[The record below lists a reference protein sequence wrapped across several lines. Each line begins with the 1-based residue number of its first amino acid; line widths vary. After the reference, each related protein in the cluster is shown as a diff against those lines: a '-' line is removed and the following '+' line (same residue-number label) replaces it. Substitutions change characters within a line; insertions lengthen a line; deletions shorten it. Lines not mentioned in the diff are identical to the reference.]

1 MPNKSSSSSSRP
13 RRGRPAR
20 AAAARAG
27 SRGGRGRSASGSRKE
42 TVVVK
47 EGNSTALYAVMV
59 TIIVVGLFL
68 GTLLILDI
76 QSRGDDGGTVAADQ
90 AGAPNSGLPTVEQLQ
105 AEIAD
110 GEGRLALDE
119 NDNSIRLIVAHDYLD
134 LSGWSHTIPTGLEAL
149 DQSERND
156 NLAKAREH
164 YELALL
170 VDASNSDAK
179 GHLGTIEYA
188 QNSDIDKAVELY
200 DEAVAAAVA
209 TNQSPLHAMWD
220 KASLYT
226 QVSLFDEAA
235 TAWAAVA
242 EVPEIAGTPDQ
253 ATAQNFAAQMLA
265 AAEGATTTADAAGAG
280 EPQQ

>member
-1 MPNKSSSSSSRP
+1 MPKKSPSSSSRP
-13 RRGRPAR
+13 RRGRPVR

-27 SRGGRGRSASGSRKE
+27 RRGGRGRVASGQRKE

-59 TIIVVGLFL
+59 AIVVVGLFL

-76 QSRGDDGGTVAADQ
+76 RSRGNDSSTVAADQ
-90 AGAPNSGLPTVEQLQ
+90 TAAPNSGAPTVEQLK

-134 LSGWSHTIPTGLEAL
+134 LSGWSHTIPSGLDTL
-149 DQSERND
+149 DQDERNA
-156 NLAKAREH
+156 NLAKSRDH
-164 YELALL
+164 YELVLL
-170 VDASNSDAK
+170 VDASNSDAMA
-179 GHLGTIEYA
+179 HLGTIEYA
-188 QNSDIDKAVELY
+188 QNSDVDKAVELY
-200 DEAVAAAVA
+200 EEAIAAAVA

-226 QVSLFDEAA
+226 QVSNYSEAA

-242 EVPEIAGTPDQ
+242 EVPEIAGSGDQ
-253 ATAQNFAAQMLA
+253 KTAQDFAAQMLA
-265 AAEGATTTADAAGAG
+265 AAENATTTADASGAG
-280 EPQQ
+280 E